1 VTDAEATSYAPD
13 DPLPGARSPRDAAR
27 QIPPGNHGLPPEKVL
42 SLQRERLIDAIVH
55 VIGERGYTATSVE
68 AVCKCAGVSTKAFY
82 RSFRDIDDLFSTAFE
97 IGKEA
102 LFHRA
107 TTAFTTGG
115 PEWQGRVRSALSS
128 FLATLAE
135 NPNLARLC
143 IVDAA
148 IVYPSGTSLLVGAM
162 SQSFQMFVEVSPTID
177 MPIPFEDL
185 TTLVIGGI
193 ITRLYFY
200 ILEGRTRD
208 MPELLEELTY
218 FALLPFIGPDA
229 AAAQYRSL

>member
-1 VTDAEATSYAPD
+1 MTAYDPAA
-13 DPLPGARSPRDAAR
+13 PLPGARSPRDQAR

-55 VIGERGYTATSVE
+55 VVGERGYSNTSVE
-68 AVCKCAGVSTKAFY
+68 GVCKCAGVSTKAFY

-97 IGKEA
+97 ISKEA
-102 LFHRA
+102 LFYRA
-107 TTAFTTGG
+107 TTGFATGG
-115 PEWQGRVRSALSS
+115 PNWQGRVRSALGS
-128 FLATLAE
+128 FLETLAE

-143 IVDAA
+143 IVDSA

-162 SQSFQMFVEVSPTID
+162 SQSFQMFVEVAPTIE
-177 MPIPFEDL
+177 MPIPFDDL
-185 TTLVIGGI
+185 MKLVIGGV
-193 ITRLYFY
+193 ITRIYFH
-200 ILEGRTRD
+200 ILDGRTAE

-229 AAAQYRSL
+229 AAAQFRSL